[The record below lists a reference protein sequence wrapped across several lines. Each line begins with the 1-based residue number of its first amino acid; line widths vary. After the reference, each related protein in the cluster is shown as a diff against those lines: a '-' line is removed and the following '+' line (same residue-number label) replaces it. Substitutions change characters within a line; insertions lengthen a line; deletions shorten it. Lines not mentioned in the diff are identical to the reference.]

1 MNPFDQDDLF
11 SVFGVNNNNNNNPK
25 KRTLEESIQLAE
37 QQIQQRELKKIKQP
51 STDEE
56 SADGSSTSLSRAS
69 SSKSIVDDIPT
80 PTVIPNMDDSKGDSS
95 TNGQS
100 SSTDDNNGDMDQ
112 TNNSSS
118 STTIPTTHKAIG
130 KLGEKN
136 DCLHEI
142 ALPPDYVISLDVD
155 GKMIPTPASNEDAS
169 SIQAHTKISDAQEII
184 HYLLEQQTQ
193 VELGLK
199 PPAKIYPFTL
209 DAFQR
214 QAVRAIELSQSV
226 LVSAHTSAGKTAV
239 AEYAIAKSLKDGSRV
254 IYTSPIKALSNQKFR
269 ELQEEF
275 TDVGLMTGDVTI
287 NPNSSCI
294 VMTTEILRSMLY
306 RGSEILN
313 EVQWVIFDEVHYM
326 RDKERGVVW
335 EETLILLPNSVKYVF
350 LSATIPNATE
360 FAGWIAKLKGQPVHV
375 VYTDYRPTPL
385 QHYIYPVG
393 GEGIHLV
400 VEKHSFKE
408 DNWKKAIED
417 LTNASS
423 QVNNNSS
430 GSSSKRG
437 GGSSGGGTDRKKR
450 VDTSLVKLVNMIMK
464 RNFQPVIV
472 FSFSRKECE
481 SRAVSLSKSNF
492 NDEEEMSLVAEVFN
506 NAIDSLN
513 DEDKKLPQVETM
525 LPLLQKGIGVHHSG
539 LLPIMKEVIEILFQE
554 GLIKVLFATE
564 TFAMGLNMPA
574 KTVLFTGIEKFDGQI
589 TRRLTSGEYIQM
601 SGRAGRRGLDDKG
614 IVILI
619 LDDPEMREEDARQLM
634 NGIADCLNSSFHLSY
649 YMVLNLLR
657 VEEISPEYIMERSF
671 YQYQSEKKRA
681 SYEQKLQE
689 LEQQRN
695 ELAIE
700 NEAQIS
706 SYYSLKND
714 LQSYYESLRQLIT
727 TPSYS
732 IPVLSAG
739 RLLRIHGWGWG
750 ILLKFTKK
758 KHAERLQVA
767 QTKASDYNI
776 EVLIPAHPQSDQLPY
791 PIQEYQSNASG
802 LEPKPVIKTFSLANV
817 EVFSS
822 VKVYLS
828 KELKTRQPDA
838 TSSEC
843 KSSILKL
850 LETIKR
856 FKVQTVVETTDGTMQ
871 IDKLSTTKYG
881 DLPRLDLIEEMGIP
895 KNKVKEIVDAIQQIE
910 SRLAYSPFYQ
920 EELSNYKNATTNTGS
935 NQSGSSSKAVSPLF
949 AQVKLY
955 EQKLEL
961 NAQIE
966 EMKKLVK
973 STAQVVMK
981 EELKK
986 MMRVLRRLGFATEDN
1001 VITAKGRV
1009 ACELS
1014 SADSLVITEMVY
1026 NGAFSDLT
1034 PEQSIAVLSCFAS
1047 EVSGGQSREDD
1058 KATLAE
1064 DLRKPYEDLEK
1075 AARRVAEVS
1084 IESKLDLDVEKY
1096 LQSFPCNMMNLTYA
1110 WCNGAQF
1117 VEICKMTE
1125 MFEGSI
1131 VRSMRRCEEIVRQM
1145 CAAAKAIGEESL
1157 EKKLL
1162 LGLEKMRRDIV
1173 FSSSLYL

>member
-1 MNPFDQDDLF
+1 MDPFSQDDLF
-11 SVFGVNNNNNNNPK
+11 NVFGTSTNQQQSK
-25 KRTLEESIQLAE
+25 KRTLEESIKIAE
-37 QQIQQRELKKIKQP
+37 RDVELRENKKLKPVIVDIT
-51 STDEE
+51 SSEE
-56 SADGSSTSLSRAS
+56 TSETSLPEEALY
-69 SSKSIVDDIPT
+69 IPT
-80 PTVIPNMDDSKGDSS
+80 PTIIDDSTQLTRTTS
-95 TNGQS
+95 TPTIVS
-100 SSTDDNNGDMDQ
+100 V
-112 TNNSSS
+112 NNSASKS
-118 STTIPTTHKAIG
+118 IG

-142 ALPPDYVISLDVD
+142 ALPPNYSINSQTGVGSVD
-155 GKMIPTPASNEDAS
+155 GSEVSSNVLS
-169 SIQAHTKISDAQEII
+169 NPSEIVNFMM
-184 HYLLEQQTQ
+184 EQKTQ

-199 PPAKIYPFTL
+199 QAAKEYPFTL

-350 LSATIPNATE
+350 LSATMPNATE

-393 GEGIHLV
+393 GQGIHLV
-400 VEKHSFKE
+400 VDKHTFKQ
-408 DNWKKAIED
+408 DNWKKAVEE
-417 LTNASS
+417 LNNASKNVTS
-423 QVNNNSS
+423 GGSGSGNVNSS
-430 GSSSKRG
+430 GKV
-437 GGSSGGGTDRKKR
+437 SGGDRKKR

-481 SRAVSLSKSNF
+481 TRAVSLSKSNF

-506 NAIDSLN
+506 NAIDSLS
-513 DEDKKLPQVETM
+513 DEDRKLPQVETM

-574 KTVLFTGIEKFDGQI
+574 KTVLFTGIEKYDGQI

-619 LDDPEMREEDARQLM
+619 MDDPDLREEDAKQLM

-657 VEEISPEYIMERSF
+657 VEEITPEYIMERSF
-671 YQYQSEKKRA
+671 FQYQSEKKRLA
-681 SYEQKLQE
+681 FEQTL
-689 LEQQRN
+689 N
-695 ELAIE
+695 ETIVKRDSMKIE
-700 NEAQIS
+700 NEPQLS
-706 SYYSLKND
+706 SYYNMKKELENE
-714 LQSYYESLRQLIT
+714 YNNLRKLIT
-727 TPSYS
+727 TPKYS

-739 RLLRIHGWGWG
+739 RLLRINGFGWG
-750 ILLKFTKK
+750 ILIKFTKK
-758 KHAERLQVA
+758 KHAEKLQIN
-767 QTKASDYNI
+767 QTKSSDY
-776 EVLIPAHPQSDQLPY
+776 LIDILLPSHPDKPNEPY
-791 PIQEYQSNASG
+791 PVKEYKKS
-802 LEPKPVIKTFSLANV
+802 LEPKPIIKTLSVDLI
-817 EVFSS
+817 ECYSS

-828 KELKTRQPDA
+828 KEMKSRPDA
-838 TSSEC
+838 NSGEA
-843 KSSILKL
+843 KSTILKL
-850 LETIKR
+850 LETISR
-856 FKVQTVVETTDGTMQ
+856 FKSQPTTETTDGMMS
-871 IDKLSTTKYG
+871 IDKLSVYKYG
-881 DLPRLDLIEEMGIP
+881 DVPRLDLVEEMGIARAQV
-895 KNKVKEIVDAIQQIE
+895 KNVVDTIQQLE
-910 SRLAYSPFYQ
+910 SRLSYSPFYQ
-920 EELSNYKNATTNTGS
+920 YELNASNGNASKDDINYKNQIA
-935 NQSGSSSKAVSPLF
+935 LF
-949 AQVKLY
+949 
-955 EQKLEL
+955 ESKLEIENEIEAL
-961 NAQIE
+961 KKQI
-966 EMKKLVK
+966 K
-973 STAQVVMK
+973 TTGQVVMK
-981 EELKK
+981 EELKN

-1014 SADSLVITEMVY
+1014 SADSLVITEMIY

-1034 PEQSIAVLSCFAS
+1034 PEQCIAVLSCFAS
-1047 EVSGGQSREDD
+1047 EVTSSQNRQDD
-1058 KATLAE
+1058 KDALVDE
-1064 DLRKPYEDLEK
+1064 LKKPYEELEK

-1084 IESKLDLDVEKY
+1084 IESKLELDTDKY
-1096 LQSFPCNMMNLTYA
+1096 LQSFPCNMMNLTFA
-1110 WCNGAQF
+1110 WCNGAKF
-1117 VEICKMTE
+1117 VDICKMTE
-1125 MFEGSI
+1125 IFEGSI

-1145 CAAAKAIGEESL
+1145 CAAAKAIGEETI

-1162 LGLEKMRRDIV
+1162 IGLEKMRRDIV

>member
-11 SVFGVNNNNNNNPK
+11 SVFGVSNNNNNPK

-51 STDEE
+51 SGHEDIE
-56 SADGSSTSLSRAS
+56 SEDGSSNTPKLSRAS
-69 SSKSIVDDIPT
+69 SSKSITVDDIPT
-80 PTVIPNMDDSKGDSS
+80 PTVIPNMDSSNDS
-95 TNGQS
+95 TNDQTPTTADGNINNN
-100 SSTDDNNGDMDQ
+100 DNNQ
-112 TNNSSS
+112 TTTTNT
-118 STTIPTTHKAIG
+118 STTTTHKAIG

-155 GKMIPTPASNEDAS
+155 GKMIPPPASNEDVS
-169 SIQAHTKISDAQEII
+169 SIQAHTKISEPQEII

-199 PPAKIYPFTL
+199 PPAKTYPFTL

-408 DNWKKAIED
+408 ENWKKAIED

-423 QVNNNSS
+423 QLNNSS
-430 GSSSKRG
+430 GSSKRG
-437 GGSSGGGTDRKKR
+437 GSSNGASGTERKKR

-513 DEDKKLPQVETM
+513 DEDKKLPQVESM

-681 SYEQKLQE
+681 SYEQKLKE

-714 LQSYYESLRQLIT
+714 LQTYYESLRQLIT

-732 IPVLSAG
+732 ISVLSAG
-739 RLLRIHGWGWG
+739 RLLRINGWGWG

-791 PIQEYQSNASG
+791 PIQEYQTNASG
-802 LEPKPVIKTFSLANV
+802 LEPKPVIKTFSLASV

-828 KELKTRQPDA
+828 KELKTRQTDA

-856 FKVQTVVETTDGTMQ
+856 FKAQTVVETSDGTMQ
-871 IDKLSTTKYG
+871 IDKLSTIKYG

-910 SRLAYSPFYQ
+910 SRLSYSPFYQ
-920 EELSNYKNATTNTGS
+920 EELSNYKN
-935 NQSGSSSKAVSPLF
+935 SGSSSQQSKTVSPLF

-961 NAQIE
+961 DAQID
-966 EMKKLVK
+966 EMKKLIK
-973 STAQVVMK
+973 TTAQVVMK

-1084 IESKLDLDVEKY
+1084 VESKLDLDVEKY